1 MPRNL
6 LKGLLLRDGRICAR
20 KTILTDFPD
29 EFACLVS
36 TKSYHAITPYSERQ
50 KRSFHK
56 MYFR

>member
-29 EFACLVS
+29 ELVLLAPNPI
-36 TKSYHAITPYSERQ
+36 AISVQGVPT
-50 KRSFHK
+50 SFGWK
-56 MYFR
+56 AF

>member
-20 KTILTDFPD
+20 KTIFTDFPD

-36 TKSYHAITPYSERQ
+36 TKSHRLHHIVRET
-50 KRSFHK
+50 KR
-56 MYFR
+56 